1 VHLCDKYKGRE
12 NEPVTPAILKEIS
25 GEQRG
30 QFWWV
35 KIRGKCYSPDEL
47 SELCGKFPELK
58 IMEIK
63 QVDPRLEL
71 ERANRILVR
80 LHERR
85 IQFEK
90 RVKAYGEKYGFPNWN
105 V

>member
-1 VHLCDKYKGRE
+1 
-12 NEPVTPAILKEIS
+12 
-25 GEQRG
+25 
-30 QFWWV
+30 
-35 KIRGKCYSPDEL
+35 
-47 SELCGKFPELK
+47 
-58 IMEIK
+58 MEIE

-80 LHERR
+80 LHEHRM
-85 IQFEK
+85 QFEK

>member
-1 VHLCDKYKGRE
+1 
-12 NEPVTPAILKEIS
+12 
-25 GEQRG
+25 
-30 QFWWV
+30 
-35 KIRGKCYSPDEL
+35 
-47 SELCGKFPELK
+47 
-58 IMEIK
+58 MEIE

-85 IQFEK
+85 MQFEK